1 MQSKTKWLAS
11 VLIAPT
17 TRPRQVPWRAL
28 GHRPVEVLVDSLY
41 VLLRPS
47 AGGDYDASAALAAK
61 RAEVAAHFAA
71 LVRRAGGQG
80 GVRALAAAQC
90 APLPDFNPMGWLLA

>member
-1 MQSKTKWLAS
+1 MFCHGIRVQSKTKWLAS

-61 RAEVAAHFAA
+61 RAAVAAHFAA

-90 APLPDFNPMGWLLA
+90 APVA